1 MSVIAITGTMG
12 SGKSTIAQ
20 RLSERLSCTVLCE
33 DDFNPAFSRSAQD
46 VATWWQQGGDVQQ
59 FDFTPLVQAVER
71 ATANGELVL
80 LETHFGR
87 QHSQLRPWIDL
98 QLWLD
103 VPFDIAFV
111 RKAGQLCRQFADQD
125 SHDAAAGLRWMAEFC
140 DAWLNVTRP
149 MFTWQKS
156 IIGGQ
161 SDERIN
167 AEQSV
172 AKVLEQMRQLL
183 PQAA

>member
-20 RLSERLSCTVLCE
+20 ALSQQFSCAVLCE
-33 DDFNPAFSRSAQD
+33 DEFNPAFSRSAQD

-59 FDFTPLVQAVER
+59 FDFTLLVEAVER
-71 ATANGELVL
+71 ATANSELVL

-87 QHSQLRPWIDL
+87 QHGQLRPLIDL

-111 RKAGQLCRQFADQD
+111 RKAGQLCRQFAAGEPQD
-125 SHDAAAGLRWMAEFC
+125 AVAALQWMADFC

-156 IIGGQ
+156 VIGGQ

-167 AEQSV
+167 AEPSV
-172 AKVLEQMRQLL
+172 AKVLQQMRHLL